1 MQGGNEYLMIIAEFY
16 CTPATFLGSFNF
28 SEKRIHPIPS
38 RLETAARWPSD
49 YAVGRKPRLRD
60 RTLVGDG
67 FETVTLA
74 HWPFLT
80 REPSLCLVNSA
91 DREARMSQSL
101 WRSAAD
107 WLQHPSRFNFSFSHQ
122 RDPTK
127 GKRKGINAFPTDKCS
142 LTVPRIRFL
151 LSDGSFLREFSSTR
165 GYIVAKCL
173 ATSMV
178 AVLRPNFLV
187 KMNNFAK
194 YKLCSNLPNSSSLG
208 TSSQSSLS
216 TYGYWRNLSTE
227 YCFPIINSLTRFA
240 QAYDTAKDLRRFIR
254 NFTIKICLSHD
265 W

>member
-1 MQGGNEYLMIIAEFY
+1 MQGGNEYSIIIVEFY
-16 CTPATFLGSFNF
+16 YTPATFLGSFNF

-107 WLQHPSRFNFSFSHQ
+107 WLQHPSSFNFSFSHQ

-127 GKRKGINAFPTDKCS
+127 SKRKGINAFPTDKRS
-142 LTVPRIRFL
+142 LTVPRVRFL
-151 LSDGSFLREFSSTR
+151 LSDGSFLREFSSTEDT
-165 GYIVAKCL
+165 L
-173 ATSMV
+173 
-178 AVLRPNFLV
+178 LRNVWPRRWLLFYDPI
-187 KMNNFAK
+187 F
-194 YKLCSNLPNSSSLG
+194 SLKWII
-208 TSSQSSLS
+208 S
-216 TYGYWRNLSTE
+216 
-227 YCFPIINSLTRFA
+227 PDINSARIYEVWAVATIVFSRYFRILTQSIDRI
-240 QAYDTAKDLRRFIR
+240 L
-254 NFTIKICLSHD
+254 LSNYN
-265 W
+265 